1 MRILTKAQFDRE
13 REFWVKQLAL
23 GAVFMY
29 PTDTIYGIGC
39 DATNKKAV
47 DMIRLAKQRDQKP
60 LSVILP
66 SKEWIRQNCDITPAA
81 DEGLKKLPG
90 PFTLLLTLKNTTA
103 VAPNVTSGTV
113 LGVRIP
119 KHWWSDVVTELA
131 KPLIT
136 TSVNIS
142 GQPHARSVWQVP
154 IKMKEYIEFAV
165 DDGELNGAPSTILD
179 CTGTEVKDM
188 KREL

>member
-13 REFWVKQLAL
+13 REYWIKQLAL

-47 DMIRLAKQRDQKP
+47 ETIRLAKQRDQKP
-60 LSVILP
+60 LSVIVP
-66 SKEWIRQNCDITPAA
+66 SKEWIRHNCDMTPAA
-81 DEGLKKLPG
+81 EEGVKRLPG

-103 VAPNVTSGTV
+103 VAPNVTSGNV

-119 KHWWSDVVTELA
+119 KHWWSDVVSELG
-131 KPLIT
+131 KPVVT

-154 IKMKEYIEFAV
+154 LKMKEYIEFAV
-165 DDGELNGAPSTILD
+165 DDGELKGAPSTILD
-179 CTGTEVKDM
+179 CTSTEVKEIT
-188 KREL
+188 R